1 MGFRFHRK
9 ETTASTNADARAGRP
24 GDVFVAEFQTA
35 GRGRLDHEW
44 HAARGENLTFSAVL
58 DAADAPPAEVATLP
72 LVVGLAVARAVGAL
86 LGGSSQV
93 AVKWPNDVLVGG
105 KKICGILCERNGD
118 AVIAGVGL
126 NVNQTDFPVEIAAR
140 ATSLRLAAGSPFDRE
155 GVLNGVV
162 AEIGDM
168 HSRWLHGG
176 FAALRGGFAALD
188 FLKGRTVSVF
198 ATDGD
203 FAPVEGLCGG
213 VQDDGS
219 LLVGDVKVYAGEAHV
234 AGASAP
240 LPYEGDAMTLR
251 FMV

>member
-1 MGFRFHRK
+1 MEFRFHRK
-9 ETTASTNADARAGRP
+9 ETTVSTNADARAGRP

-72 LVVGLAVARAVGAL
+72 LVVGLAVARAVEAL
-86 LGGSSQV
+86 LGNSSQV

-126 NVNQTDFPVEIAAR
+126 NVNQTDFPAEIAAR
-140 ATSLRLAAGSPFDRE
+140 ATSLRLVAGSPFDRE

-168 HSRWLHGG
+168 HSCWLRGG

-188 FLKGRTVSVF
+188 FLKGRAVSVF

-203 FAPVEGLCGG
+203 SAPVEGLCGG

-240 LPYEGDAMTLR
+240 LPYKGDTMT
-251 FMV
+251 

>member
-9 ETTASTNADARAGRP
+9 ETTASTNAD
-24 GDVFVAEFQTA
+24 
-35 GRGRLDHEW
+35 
-44 HAARGENLTFSAVL
+44 
-58 DAADAPPAEVATLP
+58 
-72 LVVGLAVARAVGAL
+72 
-86 LGGSSQV
+86 
-93 AVKWPNDVLVGG
+93 
-105 KKICGILCERNGD
+105 
-118 AVIAGVGL
+118 
-126 NVNQTDFPVEIAAR
+126 AR

-168 HSRWLHGG
+168 HSCWLRGG
-176 FAALRGGFAALD
+176 FAALRGAFAALD

-203 FAPVEGLCGG
+203 SAPVEGLCGG

-240 LPYEGDAMTLR
+240 LPYKGDAMT
-251 FMV
+251 

>member
-1 MGFRFHRK
+1 MEFRFHRR

-58 DAADAPPAEVATLP
+58 AAADMSPAEVATLP
-72 LVVGLAVARAVGAL
+72 LVVGLAVTRAVEAL
-86 LGGSSQV
+86 LGNPSQV

-126 NVNQTDFPVEIAAR
+126 NVNQVDFPAEIAAR
-140 ATSLRLAAGSPFDRE
+140 ATSLRLVAETPFDRD
-155 GVLNGVV
+155 GVLNRVV

-168 HSRWLHGG
+168 HSRWLRGG
-176 FAALRGGFAALD
+176 FAALRGGFAAVD
-188 FLKGRTVSVF
+188 YLKGRMVSVF
-198 ATDGD
+198 STDD
-203 FAPVEGLCGG
+203 DKAPFEGLCGG
-213 VQDDGS
+213 VQEDGS
-219 LLVGDVKVYAGEAHV
+219 LLVGSTKVYAGEARV
-234 AGASAP
+234 RA
-240 LPYEGDAMTLR
+240 LPGDFR
-251 FMV
+251 

>member
-1 MGFRFHRK
+1 MEFRFHRK
-9 ETTASTNADARAGRP
+9 ETTASTNADAREGRP

-72 LVVGLAVARAVGAL
+72 LVVGLAVARYVSSL
-86 LGGSSQV
+86 LGGAADVS
-93 AVKWPNDVLVGG
+93 VKWPNDVLVGG
-105 KKICGILCERNGD
+105 RKICGILCERNGD

-126 NVNQTDFPVEIAAR
+126 NVNQTDFPAEIAAR

-168 HSRWLHGG
+168 HSRWLRGG
-176 FAALRGGFAALD
+176 FAALRGGFAAVD
-188 FLKGRTVSVF
+188 YLKGRMVSVF
-198 ATDGD
+198 STDD
-203 FAPVEGLCGG
+203 DKAPFEGLCGG
-213 VQDDGS
+213 VQEDGS
-219 LLVGDVKVYAGEAHV
+219 LLVGSTKVYAGEARV
-234 AGASAP
+234 RA
-240 LPYEGDAMTLR
+240 LPGDFR
-251 FMV
+251 

>member
-58 DAADAPPAEVATLP
+58 DAANASPAEVATLP
-72 LVVGLAVARAVGAL
+72 LVVGLAVARAVEAL
-86 LGGSSQV
+86 LGNSSQV

-126 NVNQTDFPVEIAAR
+126 NVNQTDFPAEIAAR
-140 ATSLRLAAGSPFDRE
+140 ATSLRLAAGSPFDRD

-168 HSRWLHGG
+168 HSRWLRGG

-203 FAPVEGLCGG
+203 SAPVEGLCGG

-234 AGASAP
+234 AGASVP
-240 LPYEGDAMTLR
+240 LPYKGDAMT
-251 FMV
+251 

>member
-1 MGFRFHRK
+1 MEFRFHRR

-72 LVVGLAVARAVGAL
+72 LVVGLAVARAVGVL
-86 LGGSSQV
+86 LGKISEV

-118 AVIAGVGL
+118 AVVAGVGL
-126 NVNQTDFPVEIAAR
+126 NVNQTDFPAEIAAR
-140 ATSLRLAAGSPFDRE
+140 ATSLRLVEGSSFSRDD
-155 GVLNGVV
+155 VLNGVV

-168 HSRWLHGG
+168 HSRWLRGG
-176 FAALRGGFAALD
+176 FAALRGAFAAFDL
-188 FLKGRTVSVF
+188 LKGREVAVL

-203 FAPVEGLCGG
+203 TAPVKGLCGG
-213 VQDDGS
+213 VQEDGS
-219 LLVGDVKVYAGEAHV
+219 LLVGATKVYAGEAHV
-234 AGASAP
+234 LELG
-240 LPYEGDAMTLR
+240 
-251 FMV
+251 

>member
-44 HAARGENLTFSAVL
+44 HAARGENLTFSVVL
-58 DAADAPPAEVATLP
+58 DAADASPAEVATLP
-72 LVVGLAVARAVGAL
+72 LVVGLAVTCAVGTL
-86 LGGSSQV
+86 LGNPSQV

-126 NVNQTDFPVEIAAR
+126 NVNQTDFPAEIAAR

-168 HSRWLHGG
+168 HSRWLRGG
-176 FAALRGGFAALD
+176 FAALRGGFAAVD
-188 FLKGRTVSVF
+188 YLKGRMVSVF
-198 ATDGD
+198 STDD
-203 FAPVEGLCGG
+203 DKAPFEGLCGG
-213 VQDDGS
+213 VQKDGS
-219 LLVGDVKVYAGEAHV
+219 LLVGSTKVYAGEARV
-234 AGASAP
+234 RA
-240 LPYEGDAMTLR
+240 LPGDFR
-251 FMV
+251 

>member
-1 MGFRFHRK
+1 MEFRFHHR

-44 HAARGENLTFSAVL
+44 HAARGENLTFSVVL
-58 DAADAPPAEVATLP
+58 DAANASPAEVATLP
-72 LVVGLAVARAVGAL
+72 LVVGLAVTRYVSSL
-86 LGGSSQV
+86 LGGAADVS
-93 AVKWPNDVLVGG
+93 VKWPNDVLVGG

-126 NVNQTDFPVEIAAR
+126 NVNQTDFPAEIAAR

-168 HSRWLHGG
+168 HSRWRRGG
-176 FAALRGGFAALD
+176 FAALRGAFAAVD
-188 FLKGRTVSVF
+188 YLKGRMVSVF
-198 ATDGD
+198 STDD
-203 FAPVEGLCGG
+203 DKAPFEGLCGG
-213 VQDDGS
+213 VQEDGS
-219 LLVGDVKVYAGEAHV
+219 LLVGSTKVYAGEARV
-234 AGASAP
+234 RA
-240 LPYEGDAMTLR
+240 LPGDFR
-251 FMV
+251 

>member
-1 MGFRFHRK
+1 MEFRFHRK

-58 DAADAPPAEVATLP
+58 DAADASPAEVATLP
-72 LVVGLAVARAVGAL
+72 LVVGLAVARYVSSL
-86 LGGSSQV
+86 LGGAADVS
-93 AVKWPNDVLVGG
+93 VKWPNDVLVGG
-105 KKICGILCERNGD
+105 RKICGILCERNGD

-126 NVNQTDFPVEIAAR
+126 NVNQTDFPAEIAAR

-168 HSRWLHGG
+168 HSRWLRGG
-176 FAALRGGFAALD
+176 FAALRGAFAAVD
-188 FLKGRTVSVF
+188 CLKGREVAVL

-203 FAPVEGLCGG
+203 AAPIRGLCGG
-213 VQDDGS
+213 VQEDGS
-219 LLVGDVKVYAGEAHV
+219 LLVGETRVYAGEAHV
-234 AGASAP
+234 SETG
-240 LPYEGDAMTLR
+240 LTL
-251 FMV
+251 

>member
-44 HAARGENLTFSAVL
+44 HAARGENLTFSVVL
-58 DAADAPPAEVATLP
+58 DAADAPLAEVATLP
-72 LVVGLAVARAVGAL
+72 LVVGLAVARYVSSL
-86 LGGSSQV
+86 LGGAADVS
-93 AVKWPNDVLVGG
+93 VKWPNDVLVGG
-105 KKICGILCERNGD
+105 RKICGILCERNGD

-126 NVNQTDFPVEIAAR
+126 NVNQTDFPAEIAAR

-162 AEIGDM
+162 AEIGAL
-168 HSRWLHGG
+168 HSRWR
-176 FAALRGGFAALD
+176 RGGFAALD

-198 ATDGD
+198 AKDGD
-203 FAPVEGLCGG
+203 SAPVEGLCGG

-240 LPYEGDAMTLR
+240 LPYKGDAMT
-251 FMV
+251 

>member
-1 MGFRFHRK
+1 MEFRFHRK

-58 DAADAPPAEVATLP
+58 DAADASPAEVATLP
-72 LVVGLAVARAVGAL
+72 LVVGLAVARYVSSL
-86 LGGSSQV
+86 LGGAADVS
-93 AVKWPNDVLVGG
+93 VKWPNDVLVGG
-105 KKICGILCERNGD
+105 RKICGILCERNGD

-126 NVNQTDFPVEIAAR
+126 NVNQTGFPADIAAR
-140 ATSLRLAAGSPFDRE
+140 ATSLRLVAGTAFDRDA
-155 GVLNGVV
+155 VLSGVV

-168 HSRWLHGG
+168 HSCW
-176 FAALRGGFAALD
+176 LRGGFAALC
-188 FLKGRTVSVF
+188 G
-198 ATDGD
+198 DGD
-203 FAPVEGLCGG
+203 SAPVEGLCGG

-240 LPYEGDAMTLR
+240 LPYKGDAMT
-251 FMV
+251 

>member
-1 MGFRFHRK
+1 
-9 ETTASTNADARAGRP
+9 
-24 GDVFVAEFQTA
+24 
-35 GRGRLDHEW
+35 
-44 HAARGENLTFSAVL
+44 VL
-58 DAADAPPAEVATLP
+58 DAADASPAEVATLP
-72 LVVGLAVARAVGAL
+72 LVVGLAVARAVEAL
-86 LGGSSQV
+86 LGNSSLV

-126 NVNQTDFPVEIAAR
+126 NVNQTDFPAEIAAR
-140 ATSLRLAAGSPFDRE
+140 ATSLRLVAGTAFDRDA
-155 GVLNGVV
+155 VLSGVV

-168 HSRWLHGG
+168 HSRWRRGG

-203 FAPVEGLCGG
+203 SAPVEGLCGG

-240 LPYEGDAMTLR
+240 LPYKGDAMT
-251 FMV
+251 

>member
-1 MGFRFHRK
+1 MEFRFHRK

-44 HAARGENLTFSAVL
+44 HAARGENLTFSVVL
-58 DAADAPPAEVATLP
+58 AAADMSPAEVATLP
-72 LVVGLAVARAVGAL
+72 LVVGLAVARAVEAL
-86 LGGSSQV
+86 LGNPSQV
-93 AVKWPNDVLVGG
+93 AVKWPNDVIVGG

-126 NVNQTDFPVEIAAR
+126 NVNQTDFPAEIAAR

-168 HSRWLHGG
+168 HSRWLRGG
-176 FAALRGGFAALD
+176 FAALRGGFAAVD
-188 FLKGRTVSVF
+188 YLKGRMVSVF
-198 ATDGD
+198 STDD
-203 FAPVEGLCGG
+203 DKAPFEGLCGG
-213 VQDDGS
+213 VQEDGS
-219 LLVGDVKVYAGEAHV
+219 LLVGSTKVYAGEARV
-234 AGASAP
+234 RA
-240 LPYEGDAMTLR
+240 LPGDFR
-251 FMV
+251 